1 MRLKVAID
9 YMGWDIVE
17 RLPVG
22 DVEGPL
28 RYYCSLGLRFLARGH
43 SQRLPPVAAR
53 DSLGLIVLPLQQ
65 ACRQGLGKRRL
76 SVIA

>member
-9 YMGWDIVE
+9 YMGWGIVE

-28 RYYCSLGLRFLARGH
+28 RYYCSFGLRFLARGFG
-43 SQRLPPVAAR
+43 RAGVAPRA
-53 DSLGLIVLPLQQ
+53 V
-65 ACRQGLGKRRL
+65 AW
-76 SVIA
+76 